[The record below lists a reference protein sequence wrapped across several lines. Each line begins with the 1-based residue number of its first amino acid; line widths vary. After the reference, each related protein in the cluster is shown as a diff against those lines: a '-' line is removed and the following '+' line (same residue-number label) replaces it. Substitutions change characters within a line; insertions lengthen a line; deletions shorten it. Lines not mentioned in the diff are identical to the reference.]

1 MDGLRVLL
9 LVAGVII
16 LLINFFINSGNIIK
30 IVKYCFQTNSIAN
43 YWDLIFKSCFSGRAI
58 ISSIIGLVLG
68 VIIFIIITPIIL
80 IRRVL
85 GAKKTNALLDEG
97 LIFQYPDLN
106 LENDKLVFKTNIN
119 NELGIQ
125 VPNVNASGKLRVD
138 AIIAI
143 SEITKE
149 CEAKGLKLEY
159 KVMHK
164 LPLEN
169 KTEALIPLFLTI
181 NNQEIPTYF
190 MYTPTHV
197 QQYNKIRNKLY
208 AAGYKKT
215 IYFSTIQF

>member
-58 ISSIIGLVLG
+58 ISSLIGLILAI
-68 VIIFIIITPIIL
+68 IIFIIITPIIL
-80 IRRVL
+80 IRSAI
-85 GAKKTNALLDEG
+85 GTKKVNNLLDEG
-97 LIFQYPDLN
+97 LFFQYQEAYQVQEN
-106 LENDKLVFKTNIN
+106 LTFKTNIN
-119 NELGIQ
+119 HELNINMPA
-125 VPNVNASGKLRVD
+125 VNVSGKLRVD

-149 CEAKGLKLEY
+149 YEAKGIKCEY

-169 KTEALIPLFLTI
+169 KTEALIPLFLTVDS
-181 NNQEIPTYF
+181 QEIPTYF
-190 MYTPTHV
+190 IYTPTHV
-197 QQYNKIRNKLY
+197 QQYKKIRNKLY
-208 AAGYKKT
+208 TAGYKKT

>member
-30 IVKYCFQTNSIAN
+30 IVTYCFQTNSIAN

-58 ISSIIGLVLG
+58 ISSIIGLVLAI
-68 VIIFIIITPIIL
+68 IIFIIITPIVL
-80 IRRVL
+80 IRGAL
-85 GAKKTNALLDEG
+85 GTKKTAALLDEG
-97 LIFQYPDLN
+97 LIFQYQDLN

-149 CEAKGLKLEY
+149 CEAKGLKCEY

-164 LPLEN
+164 LPLES
-169 KTEALIPLFLTI
+169 KTEALIPLFLTVD
-181 NNQEIPTYF
+181 NQEIPTYF

>member
-58 ISSIIGLVLG
+58 ISSLIGLILAI
-68 VIIFIIITPIIL
+68 IIFIIITPIIL
-80 IRRVL
+80 IRSAI
-85 GAKKTNALLDEG
+85 GTKKVNNLLDEG
-97 LIFQYPDLN
+97 LFFQYQEAYQVQEN
-106 LENDKLVFKTNIN
+106 LTFKTNIN
-119 NELGIQ
+119 HELNINMPA
-125 VPNVNASGKLRVD
+125 VNVSGKLRVD

-149 CEAKGLKLEY
+149 YETKGIKCEY

-169 KTEALIPLFLTI
+169 KTEALIPLFLTVDS
-181 NNQEIPTYF
+181 QEIPTYF
-190 MYTPTHV
+190 IYTPTHV
-197 QQYNKIRNKLY
+197 QQYKKIRNKLY
-208 AAGYKKT
+208 TAGYKKT